1 MSPLSLIP
9 LFFAAALVAPAV
21 WGLGKVYRRSHGARE
36 IACPEANHFATIEL
50 DARHAVAMHA
60 LGEEADRRVK
70 SCSLW
75 PARQGCA
82 QSCVK

>member
-9 LFFAAALVAPAV
+9 VFFAAALVAPAV
-21 WGLGKVYRRSHGARE
+21 WALAKVYRRTRGSRE
-36 IACPEANHFATIEL
+36 VTCPEENHFVTIEL

-60 LGEEADRRVK
+60 LGENHRRVK

-75 PARQGCA
+75 PARQGCG
-82 QSCVK
+82 QTCVN